1 MLRGFF
7 FLDELKLVKNNE
19 IFDNISK
26 QKVYI
31 VNYNNA
37 TIFISFLY
45 NLCIIEF
52 FFGCKYNKK

>member
-45 NLCIIEF
+45 N
-52 FFGCKYNKK
+52 

>member
-52 FFGCKYNKK
+52 YFLVQI